1 MRRHGRLSRPATSS
15 SVPHARYDSRP
26 ARVRRGGI
34 AADRR
39 GRWEFLPRETAPSS
53 PDRVRDVVPFGD
65 VRGAGVSRSHAV
77 RAGAGDSC
85 IRSCV
90 RPIRA
95 REYDGPRGE
104 PQRLDADDEP
114 GPSPRA
120 SAGGTPPWRGGAR
133 GARGG
138 RRGGAPV
145 GYLLL
150 PHRAIP
156 PWSLSLDRR
165 PGIDRDVAFS
175 RRWPAQR
182 RDRPRARG
190 LRGNGRHGR
199 GVRPR
204 QDPIT
209 RDASNP
215 SADSL
220 HRAAA
225 VPRVLRGARTA
236 REPGHHADGYSPTSC
251 GGGGALSL
259 TPTSGG
265 TPTTVFAS
273 VPFRR
278 SS

>member
-95 REYDGPRGE
+95 GEYDGPRGE
-104 PQRLDADDEP
+104 PQLLDADDEP

-120 SAGGTPPWRGGAR
+120 SAG
-133 GARGG
+133 
-138 RRGGAPV
+138 
-145 GYLLL
+145 L
-150 PHRAIP
+150 PH
-156 PWSLSLDRR
+156 S
-165 PGIDRDVAFS
+165 G
-175 RRWPAQR
+175 
-182 RDRPRARG
+182 
-190 LRGNGRHGR
+190 

-204 QDPIT
+204 GL
-209 RDASNP
+209 RDGTCGGP
-215 SADSL
+215 HVGYRL
-220 HRAAA
+220 H
-225 VPRVLRGARTA
+225 PP
-236 REPGHHADGYSPTSC
+236 PGVGGNEEVHHAPPPPPGPPLANTIPT
-251 GGGGALSL
+251 GA
-259 TPTSGG
+259 P
-265 TPTTVFAS
+265 
-273 VPFRR
+273 PFNVAPRAP
-278 SS
+278 